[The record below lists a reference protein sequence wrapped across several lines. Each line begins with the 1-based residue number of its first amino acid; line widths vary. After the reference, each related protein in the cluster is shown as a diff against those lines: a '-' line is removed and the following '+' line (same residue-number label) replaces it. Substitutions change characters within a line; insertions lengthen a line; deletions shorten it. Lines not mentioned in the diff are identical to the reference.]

1 MTLEA
6 QVAALLLA
14 VADHSEPSE
23 PSEPSEQAEATLAP
37 DVWYARHHDRA
48 LALSSLQVVQL
59 VDLIE
64 ATFELVLTSDD
75 VVRAHFATPAAIVA
89 RLRQRGL
96 A

>member
-1 MTLEA
+1 MITLEA

-14 VADHSEPSE
+14 VGDPSE
-23 PSEPSEQAEATLAP
+23 EADPSE
-37 DVWYARHHDRA
+37 DRA